1 MKERIWNVDSLKEY
15 LDKRIDDLDV
25 ANDRAVQDAKTAA
38 DKAIE
43 VNAKIIEKRLDSMN
57 EFREQLRDQA
67 GTFITRSEY
76 EIANKSLSDKIDG
89 LSTTAAI
96 LVTRA
101 SQGSVNFS
109 YIYSTIILVITV
121 VMHFWPQ

>member
-25 ANDRAVQDAKTAA
+25 ANDRSVQDAKSSA

-76 EIANKSLSDKIDG
+76 EIAHKSLSDKIDG

-121 VMHFWPQ
+121 VMHFWPK